1 MNINLLLPMLLC
13 IIMVV
18 IIVMTHYESLRLITD
33 QMIPRLH
40 MRPRRQ
46 MIFVIFG
53 IFLAHTVEVWLFAFA
68 YAVAAKFPSMG
79 GFQGSLDGSLIDFMY
94 FSAISYTSLGLGDI
108 YPVGGMRLLT
118 GVEALVGLLMIG
130 WSASYSY
137 LQMERL
143 WRLHK

>member
-1 MNINLLLPMLLC
+1 MNINLLLP
-13 IIMVV
+13 
-18 IIVMTHYESLRLITD
+18 
-33 QMIPRLH
+33 
-40 MRPRRQ
+40 
-46 MIFVIFG
+46 
-53 IFLAHTVEVWLFAFA
+53 
-68 YAVAAKFPSMG
+68 MG

-130 WSASYSY
+130 WSASCSY